1 MMLHFKQPLIS
12 RHPLKVAIAVALT
25 TVAAQQVA
33 IADTP
38 VLPMVQSTASPM
50 GSTSGNSATAPY
62 SSPLDSTQTEET
74 ITGQAIS
81 AMNPTGDFAQSLANL
96 PNMNIVP
103 TGNNGI
109 DGSNIYMR
117 GMDQSLINFTM
128 DGIPINSPIGYGFYS
143 NENLPPQYIS
153 AINVKPGPGS
163 AATVG
168 NANFAGTVAI
178 HSVTPSSHFSATPFY
193 GYGSFG
199 TQSYGGVINSGE
211 ILGGIIPTKIL
222 LGATNTRSNG
232 YFYNTQ
238 SHKYTFIF
246 KSISQIGPG
255 RLTLFFF
262 QNNQTWNFYNGA
274 TKQETAEYGR
284 RYSGNSADPGSPDYY
299 GDNFK
304 TFLNWQSY
312 VKYAFHIGRLE
323 LSDQYYYFSGNGG
336 GTFTQNN
343 RAAPGGFYLATKLFP
358 VHEFGNIFKARYPF
372 SSGSLEAGVWADS
385 DNETAFQY
393 QSNLYNR
400 FTGAL
405 VSAPVSQPVVTE
417 SVQPYVQGEW
427 SPITTLRLTTG
438 VKLLNL
444 HRTWRDYVSK
454 MERAANFNQW
464 LPSFGVNYALQ
475 PNWHLY
481 FNYTRSAEAPSSSQ
495 LTASYFNS
503 GLQPEIANSYEAGTY
518 WHQGAWGGR
527 FTAFR
532 TNFENYILST
542 PVVIGNQVFST
553 QSNAGAAIYQ
563 GLEFSNTYQITPW
576 LSAFANFGMLDARM
590 TSKNQPALQAPHH
603 TEAVGLN
610 VKTAHWQGML
620 AVQQIGS
627 RYYATGATGNSK
639 LDGYVAG
646 SLSVAYDTGELS
658 LWKGYTLPNL
668 QISAHVNNL
677 FNNDYALS
685 ASPSTSSAGAAYQLA
700 QPINAFAEIS
710 TTF

>member
-1 MMLHFKQPLIS
+1 MIMCSKKPLVS
-12 RHPLKVAIAVALT
+12 CGLLKVTLSLAVT
-25 TVAAQQVA
+25 TVAAQHVVL
-33 IADTP
+33 ADTP
-38 VLPMVQSTASPM
+38 VLPMVQSFSTPV
-50 GSTSGNSATAPY
+50 GSTSGDSATAPY

-103 TGNNGI
+103 SGNNGI
-109 DGSNIYMR
+109 NGSNIYMR

-128 DGIPINSPIGYGFYS
+128 DGIPINSPIGYSFYS

-153 AINVKPGPGS
+153 FIDVKPGAGS

-178 HSVTPSSHFSATPFY
+178 HSAIPSKHFSAMPFY

-199 TQSYGGVINSGE
+199 TQSYGGTINSGN
-211 ILGGIIPTKIL
+211 ILGGIIPTRIF
-222 LGATNTRSNG
+222 LGATNTRSHG

-238 SHKYTFIF
+238 SHKYTFMF
-246 KSISQIGPG
+246 KSISHIGPG

-262 QNNQTWNFYNGA
+262 QNNQTWNFYDGA
-274 TKQETAEYGR
+274 TQQQIAEYGR
-284 RYSGNSADPGSPDYY
+284 RYSGNSVNPNSPEYY
-299 GDNFK
+299 GVNFK
-304 TFLNWQSY
+304 KFLNWQFY
-312 VKYAFHIGRLE
+312 AKYAFHIGKLD
-323 LSDQYYYFSGNGG
+323 LSDQYYYFYGKGG
-336 GTFTQNN
+336 GHFTQNS
-343 RAAPGGFYLATKLFP
+343 RAAPGGFYLATKIFP
-358 VHEFGNIFKARYPF
+358 VHEFGNILKARYPF

-405 VSAPVSQPVVTE
+405 VSAPVDQPVVTE
-417 SVQPYVQGEW
+417 SVQPYVQVKW
-427 SPITTLRLTTG
+427 NPNPALLLTTG

-444 HRTWRDYVSK
+444 HRTWRNYTK
-454 MERAANFNQW
+454 NLERWANFNQW

-503 GLQPEIANSYEAGTY
+503 SLQPEIANSYETGTY

-563 GLEFSNTYQITPW
+563 GLELSNTYQITPW
-576 LSAFANFGMLDARM
+576 LSAFANFGILDARM
-590 TSKNQPALQAPHH
+590 TSKSQPALQAPHH
-603 TEAVGLN
+603 TEAIGLN
-610 VKTAHWQGML
+610 VNTSHWQGMV

-639 LDGYVAG
+639 LGGYIAG
-646 SLSVAYDTGELS
+646 SLSVAYDTGAIS
-658 LWKGYTLPNL
+658 LWKGYRLPNL
-668 QISAHVNNL
+668 QISVHVNNL

-685 ASPSTSSAGAAYQLA
+685 ASPSISSAGVAYQLA
-700 QPINAFAEIS
+700 QPINAFAQIS